1 MHGSRIMDAT
11 FGGSLLP
18 LARIVSLDWACGLML
33 GVPVGLGWAGAML
46 DERSADRE
54 YGESTKCADE
64 GGNDDA
70 GTGALGLALR
80 AS

>member
-54 YGESTKCADE
+54 
-64 GGNDDA
+64 
-70 GTGALGLALR
+70 
-80 AS
+80 

>member
-1 MHGSRIMDAT
+1 MQAAAKKLTTEGSPGRVVILVSSSSIRPLSGGALDAT

-54 YGESTKCADE
+54 
-64 GGNDDA
+64 
-70 GTGALGLALR
+70 
-80 AS
+80 